1 MEPAQDRDAVEKFLD
16 ADPVGTA
23 FVWERGLRPD
33 APTTAFAVGGPPRAV
48 LGIVRPAW
56 AGGASGIAMHALRPD
71 DAGELLAA
79 WPTGPVFVHLT
90 DEWMRPLAE
99 SRADQLELNRF
110 WLFRLDA
117 QDFVEHEAAGVR
129 SLGPEWAT
137 LVAHHWSPGWDATAY
152 VRSRMDA
159 GPALAIFDGGTPVAW
174 VLTHAETPTVSVIGF
189 IHVLDPYRRR
199 GYALSLTSAIVKNV
213 LRRGKIP
220 ALHVQTENT
229 ASLDLVEK
237 LGFRRL
243 RRQLFGEGVM
253 R

>member
-1 MEPAQDRDAVEKFLD
+1 VEPTHDRNAVMRFLD

-33 APTTAFAVGGPPRAV
+33 APTSAFTVGAPPRAV

-56 AGGASGIAMHALRPD
+56 ADGACGVAMHALRPD

-79 WPTGPVFVHLT
+79 LPGGPVFVQLT
-90 DEWMRPLAE
+90 DEWMGPLAE
-99 SRADQLELNRF
+99 SRADRLDLNRF

-117 QDFVEHEAAGVR
+117 GEFVDHEAAGVR
-129 SLGPEWAT
+129 SLGPEWAA

-159 GPALAIFDGGTPVAW
+159 GPAFAVFDAGKPVAW
-174 VLTHAETPTVSVIGF
+174 VLTHVESPAVSVIGF
-189 IHVLDPYRRR
+189 IHVLEPYRRR
-199 GYALSLTSAIVKNV
+199 GFALSLTSAIVKDI

-220 ALHVQTENT
+220 ALHVQEENT
-229 ASLDLVEK
+229 ASLDLVRR
-237 LGFRRL
+237 LGFRRA